1 MPTGWRL
8 VDFLLLM
15 NLINNKNLHEIQFFY
30 LAGITTLTAICA
42 NMFAPRWKKEA
53 KLLNKAA
60 KKFLHYKRDLLDDQQ
75 IAEIKSRCQDLQ
87 AATKQGDKD
96 KCDEASKQ
104 LHATCENALPR
115 QQRQGWIEE
124 NLEVI
129 FVAVVIA
136 LGLRAYVVQP
146 FRIPTGS
153 MQPTLNGI
161 VATSVP
167 SADQFPNIAS
177 RTLQRVTRGR
187 KYVDLV
193 LEEDKRLRSENPVI
207 EKPYFHFFTHT
218 YIYFD
223 DGTKLT
229 FPGPKSALM
238 NRNGMGF
245 GSLCGY
251 PTSDMSQQEK
261 DQYRLAML
269 GTSASKISLEG
280 SRNRTIAYT
289 KPELAA
295 GTVIAR
301 GFIDTGDLILVDKIS
316 YNFRRPD
323 RGEVF
328 VFDTRDIKKI
338 HSEAAKNGGTAGS
351 HYIKRL
357 AGVPGDQLQIK
368 QSDLYVNGEKAQEPG
383 IVRVMSQQDGYQ
395 GYEPSYRLQGGKIFK
410 ARKSNMPGM
419 NEYIALGD
427 NSYNSS
433 DSRFFG
439 TVKEFNV
446 IGPAAFVLWPF
457 SSGHWGV
464 IK

>member
-1 MPTGWRL
+1 
-8 VDFLLLM
+8 
-15 NLINNKNLHEIQFFY
+15 
-30 LAGITTLTAICA
+30 
-42 NMFAPRWKKEA
+42 MFAPKWKKEA
-53 KLLNKAA
+53 KLLHKAA
-60 KKFLHYKRDLLDDQQ
+60 KKFLHYKRDLLSDQQ
-75 IAEIKSRCQDLQ
+75 VAEIESRCQDLR
-87 AATKQGDKD
+87 AASKQKDKE

-104 LHATCENALPR
+104 LHATCENALPQ

-161 VATSVP
+161 VATQVTS
-167 SADQFPNIAS
+167 SDEFPNIAK

-193 LEEDKRLRSENPVI
+193 LDEDKRLRAKNPVI

-218 YIYFD
+218 YIYFE

-245 GSLCGY
+245 GRICGY

-261 DQYRLAML
+261 IQYQQTIMGPSR
-269 GTSASKISLEG
+269 SRISTEG
-280 SRNRTIAYT
+280 SQNRTIAYT
-289 KPELAA
+289 KPSIPA

-301 GFIDTGDLILVDKIS
+301 GYIDTGDLILVDKIS

-338 HSEAAKNGGTAGS
+338 HSEAARNGGAAGS

-357 AGVPGDQLQIK
+357 AGVPGDKLQIK
-368 QSDLYVNGEKAQEPG
+368 QSNLYVNGEKAKEEG
-383 IVRVMSQQDGYQ
+383 ILQVMSKENGYR
-395 GYEPSYRLQGGKIFK
+395 GYEASYRLQGGQIFK
-410 ARKSNMPGM
+410 ARTSNIPGM

-457 SSGHWGV
+457 TSGHWGA

>member
-1 MPTGWRL
+1 M
-8 VDFLLLM
+8 
-15 NLINNKNLHEIQFFY
+15 HFFS
-30 LAGITTLTAICA
+30 LAGIISLTAIHD

-53 KLLNKAA
+53 KLLHKAA
-60 KKFLHYKRDLLDDQQ
+60 KKFLHYKRDLLSDQQ
-75 IAEIKSRCQDLQ
+75 IAEIQSRCQDLQ
-87 AATKQGDKD
+87 TAWKQKDKE

-104 LHATCENALPR
+104 LHATCENALPK

-161 VATSVP
+161 VATQVASP
-167 SADQFPNIAS
+167 DEFPNIS
-177 RTLQRVTRGR
+177 MRTLQRVTRGR

-193 LEEDKRLRSENPVI
+193 LGEDKRLRAENPVI

-245 GSLCGY
+245 GHICGY
-251 PTSDMSQQEK
+251 PTSDMSQEDK
-261 DQYRLAML
+261 NQYQRAML
-269 GTSASKISLEG
+269 GTSRSNISIEG
-280 SRNRTIAYT
+280 SRSRPIAFT
-289 KPELAA
+289 KPEIAA

-301 GFIDTGDLILVDKIS
+301 GYIDTGDLILVDKIS
-316 YNFRRPD
+316 YHFRQPD

-338 HSEAAKNGGTAGS
+338 HSQAAQNGGTAGS

-357 AGVPGDQLQIK
+357 AGIPGDKLQIK
-368 QSDLYVNGEKAQEPG
+368 QSNLYVNGEKAQETG
-383 IVRVMSQQDGYQ
+383 IARVMSKQDGYR
-395 GYEPSYRLQGGKIFK
+395 GYEASYRLQGGKIFK
-410 ARKSNMPGM
+410 ARKSNIPGM

-457 SSGHWGV
+457 TSGHWGA